1 MQKRFL
7 VDTSTF
13 IQKLESI
20 NKEEIVLSISVIREL
35 EKLKDRDSA
44 VGALARKAIR
54 WIKEHRQELLDNKQ
68 IDSTIITVQT
78 CTQGD
83 LEYAD
88 NQLLELAKQKGYGI
102 ITEDNSLALLAQF
115 QGTEVREVED
125 TGLDIYSGVKVVQ
138 GTMEDVEQLRRMS
151 MRTVDDHNVH
161 GLLMNQYLLIE
172 TPEGEFGFKY
182 VTTKDEWI
190 KHVEIQ
196 MSELLDSLHMG
207 QVKAKNLRQA
217 MAINAL
223 KRDDVVLLGGK
234 AGSGKTYLAL
244 SHIMSELQHNG
255 RKVYIFVNNQPVR
268 GANTF
273 GLLKGDLTDKVLQS
287 NIGSILATK
296 LGGLD
301 VVRNMIDMEQIVVL
315 PVEYIRGVSIEN
327 SIAFFTEAQNISKD
341 LMKTIL
347 ERISDSSQLIM
358 DYDLRQIDT
367 ALALGYD
374 NGVNRLLEVYK
385 GQDFFSHVMLEGNQ
399 RGKISTLADKM

>member
-35 EKLKDRDSA
+35 EKLKDRESA

-54 WIKEHRQELLDNKQ
+54 WIKQNRQELLDNKQ

-102 ITEDNSLALLAQF
+102 ITEDNSLSLLAQF

-125 TGLDIYSGVKVVQ
+125 TGLDVYSGVKVVQ

-151 MRTVDDHNVH
+151 MRTVDDHNLY

-182 VTTKDEWI
+182 VTTRDEWI
-190 KHVEIQ
+190 KHVEIK

-207 QVKAKNLRQA
+207 QVQAKNLRQA

-223 KRDDVVLLGGK
+223 KRDNVVLLGGK

-244 SHIMSELQHNG
+244 SHIMSELQHSG
-255 RKVYIFVNNQPVR
+255 TKVYIFVNNQPVR

-301 VVRNMIDMEQIVVL
+301 AVRNMIHMEQIIVL

>member
-54 WIKEHRQELLDNKQ
+54 WIKQNRQELLDNDQ
-68 IDSTIITVQT
+68 IDSTVITVQT

-88 NQLLELAKQKGYGI
+88 NQLLELAKLKGYGI
-102 ITEDNSLALLAQF
+102 ITEDNSLSLLAQF
-115 QGTEVREVED
+115 QDTEVREVED
-125 TGLDIYSGVKVVQ
+125 TGLDIYSGVKVIE

-151 MRTVDDHNVH
+151 MRTVNDHNVH
-161 GLLMNQYLLIE
+161 GLLMNQYLLIQ

-182 VTTKDEWI
+182 VQTKDEWI

-207 QVKAKNLRQA
+207 QVKAKNMRQA

-223 KRDDVVLLGGK
+223 KRDDVVILGGK

-255 RKVYIFVNNQPVR
+255 TKIYIFVNNQPVR

-273 GLLKGDLTDKVLQS
+273 GLLKGDLVDKVLQS

-301 VVRNMIDMEQIVVL
+301 VVRNMIHMEQIIVL
-315 PVEYIRGVSIEN
+315 PVEYIRGVSIED

-367 ALALGYD
+367 ALAMGYD
-374 NGVNRLLEVYK
+374 NGINRLLEVYK

>member
-102 ITEDNSLALLAQF
+102 ITEDNSLSLLAQF

-151 MRTVDDHNVH
+151 MRTVNDHNVH
-161 GLLMNQYLLIE
+161 GLLMNQYLLIQ

-182 VTTKDEWI
+182 VETKDEWI
-190 KHVEIQ
+190 KHVEIK

-207 QVKAKNLRQA
+207 QTQAKNMRQA

-223 KRDDVVLLGGK
+223 KRDSVVLLGGK

-244 SHIMSELQHNG
+244 SHIMSELQHRG
-255 RKVYIFVNNQPVR
+255 TKIYIFVNNQPVR

-273 GLLKGDLTDKVLQS
+273 GLLKGDLVDKVLQS

-301 VVRNMIDMEQIVVL
+301 VVRNMINMEQIIVL

-367 ALALGYD
+367 ALAMGYD
-374 NGVNRLLEVYK
+374 NGINRLLEVYK

>member
-102 ITEDNSLALLAQF
+102 ITEDNSLSLLAQF

-125 TGLDIYSGVKVVQ
+125 TGLDIYSGVKVIQ

-161 GLLMNQYLLIE
+161 GLLMNQYLLIQ

-182 VTTKDEWI
+182 VETKDEWI
-190 KHVEIQ
+190 KHVEIK

-207 QVKAKNLRQA
+207 QTQAKNMRQA

-223 KRDDVVLLGGK
+223 KRDSVVLLGGK

-244 SHIMSELQHNG
+244 SHIMSELQHRG
-255 RKVYIFVNNQPVR
+255 TKIYIFVNNQPVR

-273 GLLKGDLTDKVLQS
+273 GLLKGDLVDKVLQS

-296 LGGLD
+296 LGGLE
-301 VVRNMIDMEQIVVL
+301 VVRNMINMEQIIVL

-367 ALALGYD
+367 ALAMGYD
-374 NGVNRLLEVYK
+374 NGINRLLEVYK

>member
-1 MQKRFL
+1 MSKRFL

-13 IQKLESI
+13 IQKLEAI

-54 WIKEHRQELLDNKQ
+54 WIKANRDELLENGQ
-68 IDSTIITVQT
+68 IDYEVITEQT

-83 LEYAD
+83 LQYAD
-88 NQLLELAKQKGYGI
+88 NQILELAKKHNWGI
-102 ITEDNSLALLAQF
+102 ITEDNSLSLLAQF

-125 TGLDIYSGVKVVQ
+125 TGLDVYSGVKVVE
-138 GTMEDVEQLRRMS
+138 GTMDDVQNIRRMS
-151 MRTVDDHNVH
+151 MKTVNDHNLY
-161 GLLMNQYLLIE
+161 GLLMNQYLLIK
-172 TPEGEFGFKY
+172 TDEGDFGFKY
-182 VTTKDEWI
+182 VTTKDEWV

-196 MSELLDSLHMG
+196 MSELLDSNFMG
-207 QVKAKNLRQA
+207 RVQAKNIRQA

-223 KRDDVVLLGGK
+223 KRDSVVLLGGK

-244 SHIMSELQHNG
+244 SHIMAELQHNQT
-255 RKVYIFVNNQPVR
+255 KIYIFVNNQPVR

-273 GLLKGDLTDKVLQS
+273 GLLKGDLVDKVLQS

-301 VVRNMIDMEQIVVL
+301 TVRNMIHMEQIVVL
-315 PVEYIRGVSIEN
+315 PIEYIRGVSIED

-367 ALALGYD
+367 ALAMGYD
-374 NGVNRLLEVYK
+374 NGINRLLEVYK

>member
-125 TGLDIYSGVKVVQ
+125 TGLDIYSGVKVIQ

-161 GLLMNQYLLIE
+161 GLLMNQYLLIQ

-182 VTTKDEWI
+182 VETKDEWI
-190 KHVEIQ
+190 KHVEIK

-207 QVKAKNLRQA
+207 QTQAKNMRQA

-223 KRDDVVLLGGK
+223 KRDSVVLLGGK

-244 SHIMSELQHNG
+244 SHIMSELQHKG
-255 RKVYIFVNNQPVR
+255 TKIYIFVNNQPVR

-273 GLLKGDLTDKVLQS
+273 GLLKGDLVDKVLQS

-301 VVRNMIDMEQIVVL
+301 VVRNMINMEQIIVL

-367 ALALGYD
+367 ALAMGYD
-374 NGVNRLLEVYK
+374 NGINRLLEVYK